1 VGVPAIIVMG
11 LFGVLTPES
20 PDAAAMVR
28 AAIASLLVA
37 TFSSPFI
44 TGIVG
49 LLYVDQRI
57 RKERLD
63 LQFPRSAG

>member
-1 VGVPAIIVMG
+1 MIR
-11 LFGVLTPES
+11 T
-20 PDAAAMVR
+20 
-28 AAIASLLVA
+28 AIASLVVA
-37 TFSSPFI
+37 TFSSPFL
-44 TGIVG
+44 TGIIG